1 MTILRPYIYRHT
13 PYRPP
18 PLYQGLG
25 SRVLQ
30 GHRDPGSRVTMGH
43 RVTMVTGLIG
53 SQGHWVI
60 GSITRVFSIVR
71 VSMVTM
77 VIGSRVTMGHKSPWS
92 QGYPSPGS
100 QDHPLPITMGLG
112 SWVTMVTG
120 SPWVTGSRV
129 TGSPWVT
136 ITMILG
142 HGSPITREIESPITR
157 VTGLPSPWFRV
168 TYNHG
173 LTTGGCCV

>member
-60 GSITRVFSIVR
+60 GSITRVFSISMVSMVR

-77 VIGSRVTMGHKSPWS
+77 VLGHR
-92 QGYPSPGS
+92 
-100 QDHPLPITMGLG
+100 
-112 SWVTMVTG
+112 VTMVT
-120 SPWVTGSRV
+120 
-129 TGSPWVT
+129 
-136 ITMILG
+136 ITMVLN

-173 LTTGGCCV
+173 LTMVGCYVWILPAHHL

>member
-30 GHRDPGSRVTMGH
+30 GHRDPGSRVLQGHRVTMGH
-43 RVTMVTGLIG
+43 RVTRVTGFTG

-60 GSITRVFSIVR
+60 GSITRVFSMVR

-77 VIGSRVTMGHKSPWS
+77 VLGHGSPWVTITRITGS
-92 QGYPSPGS
+92 QGYRVT
-100 QDHPLPITMGLG
+100 ITMVLG
-112 SWVTMVTG
+112 HRVTMVTG
-120 SPWVTGSRV
+120 SPRVIGSWFTMVSGHMVTVS
-129 TGSPWVT
+129 
-136 ITMILG
+136 
-142 HGSPITREIESPITR
+142 
-157 VTGLPSPWFRV
+157 
-168 TYNHG
+168 
-173 LTTGGCCV
+173 

>member
-43 RVTMVTGLIG
+43 RVTMVTGLIR

-60 GSITRVFSIVR
+60 GSITRVFSMVR

-77 VIGSRVTMGHKSPWS
+77 VLGHGSLWVTITRITGSQGHRVTGSPGS
-92 QGYPSPGS
+92 QGYPHPSHRVTRITGS
-100 QDHPLPITMGLG
+100 QGHPGL
-112 SWVTMVTG
+112 
-120 SPWVTGSRV
+120 GSRV
-129 TGSPWVT
+129 TGSPWYWVT
-136 ITMILG
+136 
-142 HGSPITREIESPITR
+142 GSPLTRVTGLPITRDLESPITR
-157 VTGLPSPWFRV
+157 VTGLPWSQG
-168 TYNHG
+168 YYHH
-173 LTTGGCCV
+173 

>member
-1 MTILRPYIYRHT
+1 
-13 PYRPP
+13 
-18 PLYQGLG
+18 
-25 SRVLQ
+25 
-30 GHRDPGSRVTMGH
+30 
-43 RVTMVTGLIG
+43 MVTGLIG

-60 GSITRVFSIVR
+60 GSITRVFSMVR

-136 ITMILG
+136 ITM
-142 HGSPITREIESPITR
+142 
-157 VTGLPSPWFRV
+157 VTGSQGHPSPGRSNLPSPGLQGYHHHGFGSHITMVLPRGGVAFRSYQHTIFKIV
-168 TYNHG
+168 EG
-173 LTTGGCCV
+173 

>member
-60 GSITRVFSIVR
+60 GSIIRVFSMVR

-77 VIGSRVTMGHKSPWS
+77 VLGHGSPWSRVTGSQGSPWS
-92 QGYPSPGS
+92 QGHPSPGRS
-100 QDHPLPITMGLG
+100 N
-112 SWVTMVTG
+112 
-120 SPWVTGSRV
+120 
-129 TGSPWVT
+129 
-136 ITMILG
+136 
-142 HGSPITREIESPITR
+142 
-157 VTGLPSPWFRV
+157 LPSPGLQG
-168 TYNHG
+168 YHHHG
-173 LTTGGCCV
+173 FGSHITMVLPRGGVAFGSHQHPIFKIVER